1 MQPRTQGRCG
11 VLCAPCAALRN
22 SIPAQ
27 PRADGTAHS
36 QTHGCAYGFH
46 EDGFTAGL
54 HVLWIIYD
62 RGSSMAMKHLKRLFL
77 PLKKAI
83 IDKRPFVS
91 GTLKLPATKFSLFY
105 KIAREGHAARH
116 VNFTNAT
123 ADELEQLAQTCQ
135 PATFGRN
142 DKDVMDETY
151 RKAGKMDP
159 ELFSTPLVYEYTD
172 IVKIVRD
179 CLLDGTDSLRKL
191 KVEPYKLNVYEP
203 KLPPRQRLILQA
215 ARRYP
220 ARPKDVLIA
229 RACLSNPARG
239 HRGQEWSFDS
249 AAELSTAPPCSI
261 GYVAFFSDV
270 EHEVAP
276 VVSGHRITLT
286 YNLHFDDDEPAPVT
300 SPEPAPL
307 VQAAN
312 ERSICAAFEALLA
325 NPEFLP
331 DGGVLGFGLQHVYQI
346 KGKGDPSLGHVYGLL
361 KGSDAALYRAAHSL
375 GFEPVLYLY
384 YKQDGDAGLIDR
396 VLDFESCGELEAP
409 IRFLLYHEGVAI
421 RLNRKIV
428 TPVNWVTPVTTFNSL
443 SSAYVHYGNEASLG
457 MAYGNLCL
465 IVRIGKMGER
475 MLYPTVA
482 QLKQECREARERSPE
497 RFRYN

>member
-1 MQPRTQGRCG
+1 MATKQLTQ
-11 VLCAPCAALRN
+11 
-22 SIPAQ
+22 
-27 PRADGTAHS
+27 
-36 QTHGCAYGFH
+36 
-46 EDGFTAGL
+46 
-54 HVLWIIYD
+54 
-62 RGSSMAMKHLKRLFL
+62 LFL
-77 PLKKAI
+77 PIQKAI

-91 GTLKLPATKFSLFY
+91 GTLTLPATNFSLFY

-116 VNFTNAT
+116 VNFTDAT
-123 ADELEQLAQTCQ
+123 SDELEQLAQTCQ

-191 KVEPYKLNVYEP
+191 KVEPYKLNVYGKGSFFKP
-203 KLPPRQRLILQA
+203 HVDTPRGEKMFGSLVLVFPTPHEGGALLI
-215 ARRYP
+215 R
-220 ARPKDVLIA
+220 
-229 RACLSNPARG
+229 

-249 AAELSTAPPCSI
+249 AAELSTAPPSSI

-286 YNLHFDDDEPAPVT
+286 YNLHFDDDEPAPMT
-300 SPEPAPL
+300 APEPAPL

-312 ERSICAAFEALLA
+312 ERSICAAFEALLE
-325 NPEFLP
+325 NPEFLA

-346 KGKGDPSLGHVYGLL
+346 KGNGEASLGHVYGLL
-361 KGSDAALYRAAHSL
+361 KGSDASLYRAAHSL

-384 YKQDGDAGLIDR
+384 YEHDESAGLIDR
-396 VLDFESCGELEAP
+396 VPNFKFCGEISDP
-409 IRFLLYHEGVAI
+409 IRFLRYDGGITV
-421 RLNRKIV
+421 RLNGKKV
-428 TPVNWVTPVTTFNSL
+428 TRVNWVTPVTKFNSL
-443 SSAYVHYGNEASLG
+443 SSTYVHYGNELSLG
-457 MAYGNLCL
+457 MAYGELCL
-465 IVRIGKMGER
+465 IVYIGKMGER

-482 QLKQECREARERSPE
+482 QLRKERREARERSPN
-497 RFRYN
+497 RFRYD